1 MRIDRRIVS
10 AIVVALAF
18 VQQAGAQ
25 TQQTAAGGRP
35 LTLDEAV
42 RRARENSEQVVIARS
57 DVQRASGELY
67 RARSEYFPQLNGSL
81 SYTRTLK
88 SEFSALQGDSTAF
101 SDPCADFVPNPS
113 APVDQRVTALELAM
127 VCRNDENP
135 FSGIFDNLP
144 FGREHQWNLGLFLS
158 QAVYTGGRVHAQS
171 RAAKAG
177 QRNAEIG
184 LNSTTAQIQLDVTEA
199 YYNALLSDQLLGIAE
214 LTLAQLDTTL
224 SQVRLARQVGDR
236 PEFDL
241 LRAQVA
247 RDNQRPVVIQR
258 RADRDLTHIRLKQLL
273 NLPLDGALQLTTPL
287 VENATQAT
295 LTAESATSDT
305 VVAQRAP
312 VRQAAEFVNVSESQ
326 VKIAKSQRLP
336 SLTVSSQ
343 YGRVGYPTGSLPAW
357 NQFRSNWT
365 VTAAVNMPLLTG
377 GRLHGDKLVAD
388 ANLISARAR
397 LQETKERAALDAR
410 DAVERLRAA
419 EASWLASAGTV
430 EQAVRSHTIAEVR
443 FREGIS
449 TQLELDDARIGLQ
462 QAQANRAVAARD
474 VQVARAR
481 VALLR
486 DLPLSQM
493 SGLQLGVPNTGAAGT
508 STVQMPSVPRTPPVQ
523 QARPGLP
530 VQASRTGND

>member
-1 MRIDRRIVS
+1 MI
-10 AIVVALAF
+10 AGAALLALAF
-18 VQQAGAQ
+18 GQNVGAQ
-25 TQQTAAGGRP
+25 TQQAAGGRT

-42 RRARENSEQVVIARS
+42 RLGRENSEQVTIARS
-57 DVQRASGELY
+57 DVQRSTGELY
-67 RARSEYFPQLNGSL
+67 RARSEYFPQLTGSA

-88 SEFSALQGDSTAF
+88 SEFSALQVDTAQF
-101 SDPCADFVPNPS
+101 GDPCADFVPDPA
-113 APVDQRVTALELAM
+113 APLEQRVGALESAL
-127 VCRNDENP
+127 VCREDENP
-135 FSGIFDNLP
+135 FIGIFNNLP

-158 QAVYTGGRVHAQS
+158 QSVFTGGRVGAQS

-177 QRNAEIG
+177 QRSAEIG
-184 LNSTTAQIQLDVTEA
+184 LSSTTAQVVLDVTEA
-199 YYNALLSDQLLGIAE
+199 YYNALLSDQLLVIAE
-214 LTLAQLDTTL
+214 ATLGQLDTTL
-224 SQVRLARQVGDR
+224 AQVRLARQVGDR

-258 RADRDLTHIRLKQLL
+258 RADRDLALIRLKQIL
-273 NLPLDGALQLTTPL
+273 NLPLDAALQLTTPL
-287 VENATQAT
+287 IENTVQVA
-295 LTAESATSDT
+295 LTAETATSDT
-305 VVAQRAP
+305 VVSRRAP
-312 VRQAAEFVNVSESQ
+312 VRQAAELVNVSESS
-326 VKIAKSQRLP
+326 VKIARSQRLP
-336 SLTVSSQ
+336 SLTLSSQ
-343 YGRVGYPTGSLPAW
+343 YGRVGYPTGTFPVW

-365 VTAAVNMPLLTG
+365 VTAAVQMPLLTG
-377 GRLHGDKLVAD
+377 GRLHGDELVAR
-388 ANLISARAR
+388 ANLTSARAR

-410 DAVERLRAA
+410 DAFERLRAA

-430 EQAVRSHTIAEVR
+430 EQAVRSHTIADVR

-474 VQVARAR
+474 LQVARAR
-481 VALLR
+481 VALLP
-486 DLPLSQM
+486 DLPLSAM

-508 STVQMPSVPRTPPVQ
+508 TTVPMPTAPRTPQVQ